1 VIVTKRGE
9 REIEKGSLSLSGSN
23 FPNHQEVK
31 CYYGL
36 IDDLP
41 GVIRVHT
48 HILYILPPS
57 LSTLFF
63 LEFHLFI
70 NPTLIS
76 LPNTHTLGR
85 GKKKKPKRY
94 YPNTPIP
101 PIPLPSHIS
110 YLFKEKRER
119 EREREK
125 LIIKNETSATFL

>member
-85 GKKKKPKRY
+85 RKKKSQKDITQTLRSH
-94 YPNTPIP
+94 
-101 PIPLPSHIS
+101 PSPFLLIS
-110 YLFKEKRER
+110 LISLKKRER
-119 EREREK
+119 EREREREVNNK
-125 LIIKNETSATFL
+125 K